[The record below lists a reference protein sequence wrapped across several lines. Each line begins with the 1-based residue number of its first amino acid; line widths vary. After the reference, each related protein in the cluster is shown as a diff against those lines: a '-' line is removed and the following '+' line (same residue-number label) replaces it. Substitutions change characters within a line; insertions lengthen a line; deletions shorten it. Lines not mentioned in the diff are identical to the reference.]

1 MKEKKKISRKTKKQ
15 NEFLDFSTEEYKYS
29 YIPLSRYYIMR
40 FVEEDLSWREEGLCT
55 VHGIIRD
62 FDCIS
67 YELLWTVAMGL

>member
-1 MKEKKKISRKTKKQ
+1 
-15 NEFLDFSTEEYKYS
+15 
-29 YIPLSRYYIMR
+29 MR

-67 YELLWTVAMGL
+67 YELLWTVAMSL